1 MRHFAITGL
10 LFVVYG
16 PLMTA
21 NAQAPDGLLVDV
33 EACVDLRTRQQQ
45 LECYESQVQAALGA
59 RGEEAGNDEPGPT
72 TASDDSA
79 GDKGTSRRES
89 RAEQREI
96 ERRRREA
103 DRRQLAAD
111 AAVAAAAEA
120 AVAAEDLSYTAGEIV
135 GEIAAFKEVRPDTYV
150 IQLTNGQI
158 WEQTHP
164 RKYLVRVGATVRI
177 RPSSWGTSYRLTDP
191 DVGSFIQVTRTK

>member
-1 MRHFAITGL
+1 MRHFAIIGVA
-10 LFVVYG
+10 FAVYV

-21 NAQAPDGLLVDV
+21 NAQAPEGLLVDV
-33 EACVDLRTRQQQ
+33 ESCVTLKSRQQQ

-59 RGEEAGNDEPGPT
+59 RGDEAGSNVPESGNVREPAAGT
-72 TASDDSA
+72 ESA
-79 GDKGTSRRES
+79 HKPS
-89 RAEQREI
+89 RAEQREV

-103 DRRQLAAD
+103 DRRQREATAAL
-111 AAVAAAAEA
+111 AAAAEA

-135 GEIAAFKEVRPDTYV
+135 GEIAAFKEVRPDAYV

-164 RKYLVRVGATVRI
+164 RKYLLRVGAQVRI